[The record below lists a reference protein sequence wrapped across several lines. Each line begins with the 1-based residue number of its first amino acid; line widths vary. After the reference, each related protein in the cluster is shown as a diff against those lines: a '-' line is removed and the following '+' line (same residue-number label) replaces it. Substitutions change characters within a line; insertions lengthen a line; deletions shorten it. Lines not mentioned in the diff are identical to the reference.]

1 MSHKAFERQLERC
14 RDTNLDS
21 ELISPETAGSEELPE
36 YERNFPIE
44 RVFRQTNMG
53 RARGS
58 GRRGSQSGRGKDS
71 D

>member
-1 MSHKAFERQLERC
+1 MTHKAFDRQLERC

-21 ELISPETAGSEELPE
+21 ELVSPETAGSEELPE

-44 RVFRQTNMG
+44 RVFRQTNM
-53 RARGS
+53 RSRPRGS
-58 GRRGSQSGRGKDS
+58 GSQSGRGKDS